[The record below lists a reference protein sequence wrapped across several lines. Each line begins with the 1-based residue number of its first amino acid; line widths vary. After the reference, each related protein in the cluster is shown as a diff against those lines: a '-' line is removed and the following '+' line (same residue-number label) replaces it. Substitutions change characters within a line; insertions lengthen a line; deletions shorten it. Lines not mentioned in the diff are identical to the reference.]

1 MDQEDERIIAT
12 LRARKAE
19 LDIAIKVL
27 ERLESRIKH
36 RLAVKSKKTRKTSKV
51 RAAWHSH

>member
-19 LDIAIKVL
+19 LDIAIRVL

-36 RLAVKSKKTRKTSKV
+36 RLAVKSKKTRKIFKV